1 MVDETLDA
9 DSLYFINNLIVD
21 NDEEDQLVNA
31 NQIGKDLL

>member
-31 NQIGKDLL
+31 NQTGKDLL